1 MQSTSGSAGFDVNL
15 TLRRTNRMFD
25 EMIAAMKLKGAQNRR
40 DAFAKLESA
49 LKQRAKTARQPLRLV
64 ARYVV
69 NTRKAISN
77 SVCDSLLALM
87 VPADTQAQNADDRTR
102 IKNDLVR
109 VGFALATDRAEQ
121 GGYPMDLDVLVPKY
135 LDVLPLDRM
144 VEQPLRYVARE
155 NGFLL
160 YSVGANGRDDGGA
173 MNGQQNQDDVSFELP
188 PP

>member
-121 GGYPMDLDVLVPKY
+121 GG
-135 LDVLPLDRM
+135 
-144 VEQPLRYVARE
+144 
-155 NGFLL
+155 
-160 YSVGANGRDDGGA
+160 
-173 MNGQQNQDDVSFELP
+173 
-188 PP
+188 